1 MKNIYIKSINNIIFN
16 IFLLQLFIIS
26 VYSYSSSLYKNIDY
40 FQKLNFY
47 NDLKKYYL
55 VKDKSP
61 VILDGIKTD
70 FKQNTCSIFCDINDI
85 KFKLYSFDNFILK
98 RPHLIYE
105 NSMIYVHDYLIGNGR
120 ILNEYEKEAMYSLP
134 ETSNMV
140 FLQTD
145 NINTIAFK
153 DLYLNKKF
161 KILNFPTIS
170 KKEYI
175 RYIYSVINYF
185 KYNDDL
191 LLLNWNYY
199 NIEIL
204 DFEKINILLFELNK
218 MLNENLTLKD
228 LHHYM
233 EHIIVGLTD
242 Y

>member
-153 DLYLNKKF
+153 DLYLN
-161 KILNFPTIS
+161 
-170 KKEYI
+170 
-175 RYIYSVINYF
+175 
-185 KYNDDL
+185 DDL